1 MALSLILPTFD
12 ERDNVVPLLERCAVA
27 LAGVEHEVIVVDDAS
42 PDGTATVARAYAAR
56 DPVVRVIVREPP
68 RGLTA
73 SIARGV
79 GEARH
84 DVIAWMDA
92 DGSMAPELLPRL
104 LAPLERGEADL
115 VIGSR
120 FLPGGGIKGHD
131 PDAPGLGWLGI
142 ARRLRGTEDSLLAVA
157 LSSFGN
163 WLLRRLLSQDVTD
176 WTSGFV
182 AVRAEV
188 AHAIPL
194 EGDYGE
200 YFLAFVYRALRAG
213 YRVREVPY
221 VIEPRRFG
229 VSKTGENV
237 REYARRGVQY
247 VAAALR
253 VRRAAR
259 PLRCPA
265 RVRSTPFRGATARDA
280 GERAA

>member
-1 MALSLILPTFD
+1 MALSLILPTYD
-12 ERDNVVPLLERCAVA
+12 ERDNVVPLLERCAAA
-27 LAGVEHEVIVVDDAS
+27 LAGIEHEVIVVDDAS
-42 PDGTATVARAYAAR
+42 PDGTADAARAFAAR
-56 DPVVRVIVREPP
+56 RSGVRVIVREPP

-73 SIARGV
+73 SIAGGV

-92 DGSMAPELLPRL
+92 DGSMPPELLPRL
-104 LAPLERGEADL
+104 VAPIERGEADL

-120 FLPGGGIKGHD
+120 FLPGGGIKGHN
-131 PDAPGLGWLGI
+131 PAAPRLGWLGV
-142 ARRLRGTEDSLLAVA
+142 ARRLRGTEDSLFAVA

-163 WLLRRLLSQDVTD
+163 WLLRRLLSREVTD
-176 WTSGFV
+176 WTSGFI

-188 AHAIPL
+188 TRAIPL

-200 YFLAFVYRALRAG
+200 YFLAFVYRALAAG

-237 REYARRGVQY
+237 REYAQRGFQY

-253 VRRAAR
+253 ARRAAR
-259 PLRCPA
+259 PLACPA
-265 RVRSTPFRGATARDA
+265 LARNTPLGGATARDEA
-280 GERAA
+280 ERAA

>member
-1 MALSLILPTFD
+1 MALSLILPTYD
-12 ERDNVVPLLERCAVA
+12 ERDNVAPLLERCAAA
-27 LAGVEHEVIVVDDAS
+27 LAGIEHEVIVIDDAS
-42 PDGTATVARAYAAR
+42 PDGTAEVARAYAAR
-56 DPVVRVIVREPP
+56 EPAVRVVVREPP

-79 GEARH
+79 AEARH
-84 DVIAWMDA
+84 EVIAWMDA
-92 DGSMAPELLPRL
+92 DGSMPPELLRRL
-104 LAPLERGEADL
+104 VAPIERGEADV

-131 PDAPGLGWLGI
+131 SATAKLGWLGI

-163 WLLRRLLSQDVTD
+163 WLLRRLLSRALTD
-176 WTSGFV
+176 WTSGFI

-188 AHAIPL
+188 THAIPL

-200 YFLAFVYRALRAG
+200 YFLAFVYRALGAG

-221 VIEPRRFG
+221 VIEPRLFG

-237 REYARRGVQY
+237 REYALRGLQY
-247 VAAALR
+247 VTAALRARRAAAALR
-253 VRRAAR
+253 
-259 PLRCPA
+259 CPA
-265 RVRSTPFRGATARDA
+265 LERSAPLSGAPARGEA
-280 GERAA
+280 ERAA